1 MSKPKILAF
10 AGSTRNGSW
19 NQKLLDVAVGMATEA
34 GAEVTSIRL
43 ADYTLPLFDQ
53 DLESSDGLPTQAIE
67 LKKLF
72 AEHSGLLIAC
82 PEYNSSI
89 TPLLKNV
96 IDWVSRPASQDEP
109 ALSAYVGK
117 TAAII
122 SASPGGFGGLRGLR
136 HVREILSNIKVLVCP
151 GQFALASAH
160 EAFDDSGALANERQ
174 ASMLE
179 ACMRQ
184 FVVTA
189 SNQV

>member
-19 NQKLLDVAVGMATEA
+19 NQKLLDVAVGMANES
-34 GAEVTSIRL
+34 GAEVTSIKL
-43 ADYTLPLFDQ
+43 ADYELPLFDQ
-53 DLESSDGLPTQAIE
+53 DLEASSGLPEQAIE

-72 AEHSGLLIAC
+72 GEHSGLLLAC

-89 TPLLKNV
+89 TPVLKNV
-96 IDWVSRPASQDEP
+96 IDWVSRPASQDET
-109 ALSAYVGK
+109 ALAAYQGK

-160 EAFDDSGALANERQ
+160 EAFDDSGALAQERQ
-174 ASMLE
+174 ATMLKS
-179 ACMRQ
+179 CIQQ
-184 FVVTA
+184 FVTIA